1 MQYVRLHHTRRPQ
14 SPKTACVAE
23 PPPPPNQYSLKATR
37 HPNRGRLS
45 HFSACL
51 KIFIKYLQQFY
62 RIFTFIPH
70 NGFFITVNE
79 CTFLFSG
86 RLRNVRENPSNRF
99 ENSADSGICG
109 GHRYCGLRHGFN
121 CKTVSKIQSRR
132 AAAAG
137 TEFVGANGCRT
148 ERTPAAPR
156 ISGFDG

>member
-1 MQYVRLHHTRRPQ
+1 MCGSAPPAVSNRRE
-14 SPKTACVAE
+14 TACLPAVHA
-23 PPPPPNQYSLKATR
+23 PPPNQHSLKAAR

-45 HFSACL
+45 HFSGCL

-99 ENSADSGICG
+99 
-109 GHRYCGLRHGFN
+109 
-121 CKTVSKIQSRR
+121 
-132 AAAAG
+132 
-137 TEFVGANGCRT
+137 
-148 ERTPAAPR
+148 
-156 ISGFDG
+156 

>member
-70 NGFFITVNE
+70 NGFLITVNE
-79 CTFLFSG
+79 CTLSIFRKIEKCQRKPIQPF
-86 RLRNVRENPSNRF
+86 RE
-99 ENSADSGICG
+99 
-109 GHRYCGLRHGFN
+109 
-121 CKTVSKIQSRR
+121 
-132 AAAAG
+132 
-137 TEFVGANGCRT
+137 
-148 ERTPAAPR
+148 
-156 ISGFDG
+156 